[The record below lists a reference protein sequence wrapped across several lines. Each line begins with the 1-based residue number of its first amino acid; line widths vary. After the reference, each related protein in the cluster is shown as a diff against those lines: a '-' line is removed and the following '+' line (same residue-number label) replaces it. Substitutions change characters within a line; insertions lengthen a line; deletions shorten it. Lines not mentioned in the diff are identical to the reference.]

1 MKNLIWNAIAR
12 TLARPAVADRLIAHA
27 LKTPYMHIL
36 SPDSSEV
43 YMERYW
49 VFNAYDR
56 ATNTPKFWWC
66 PWSIRVHYIRR
77 EDRDSDHH
85 DHPWNARTIILRG
98 GYTEE
103 RLVRIEDL
111 GETIAHR
118 PLVVLDDGRYAVAK
132 RFFRKPGD
140 TATLGFGEY
149 HNIREVGPEGAWT
162 LFISGPWRGIW
173 GFLVNGIKVPWRKYL
188 KLDEGQDIPQEP
200 VAKVVEPVVLGVGI
214 DSTISWQIPGS
225 EFTDECYPAKIRELA
240 LSDLG
245 KEYSETQCFVADA
258 ASQLGFEGL
267 NADATVY
274 GCTLEGM
281 VNLVEAYAGKLQPR
295 GRDVPKEP
303 VANCMTCGDTGRVRT
318 SDFHGGS
325 LHQPPECD
333 TEPCDM
339 CEKGS
344 PSLCEQGLHHY
355 DYEVHSGDRCSNC
368 GEPRWHSGGLVTG
381 LPDGEL
387 PTILSPGEKVV
398 LPMTPLELIQEWRK
412 GCGNTQV
419 SCAHDPCAHGP
430 EHCSECTLALIEAIE
445 KWHLGQQRPVIK
457 VKITGEAN
465 VEMLKRV
472 MGQSTRGKRP

>member
-27 LKTPYMHIL
+27 LETPYMHIL

-56 ATNTPKFWWC
+56 ATNKPKFWWC

-77 EDRDSDHH
+77 EDRDRDCH

-111 GETIAHR
+111 GETIGHR
-118 PLVVLDDGRYAVAK
+118 PLVVLDDGRFAVAK

-149 HNIREVGPEGAWT
+149 HNIREVGPDGAWT

-200 VAKVVEPVVLGVGI
+200 VAKV
-214 DSTISWQIPGS
+214 
-225 EFTDECYPAKIRELA
+225 A
-240 LSDLG
+240 
-245 KEYSETQCFVADA
+245 
-258 ASQLGFEGL
+258 
-267 NADATVY
+267 
-274 GCTLEGM
+274 
-281 VNLVEAYAGKLQPR
+281 
-295 GRDVPKEP
+295 EP
-303 VANCMTCGDTGRVRT
+303 VADCMTCGDTGRVRT

-344 PSLCEQGLHHY
+344 PSLCEQGIHHY
-355 DYEVHSGDRCSNC
+355 DYEVHSGERCTNC
-368 GEPRWHSGGLVTG
+368 GKPRWHTGGVITG

-398 LPMTPLELIQEWRK
+398 LPMTPLEMIQEWRK
-412 GCGNTQV
+412 GCGNTQFN
-419 SCAHDPCAHGP
+419 CAHGP

-472 MGQSTRGKRP
+472 MAQSTRGKRP